1 MTLRYY
7 LPDENPGLLERWF
20 KKPVPDFP
28 ETVLLE
34 TSSGCNGLCVF
45 CPYQE
50 VKDTFPKGRMQEE
63 IFQQVV
69 DEIARF
75 RPKSLIPCFLNEPL
89 LDPGLVERFKYIR
102 CHAPETRINLM
113 TNASLL
119 TKGKVADLL
128 DGDLLHE
135 INISFQ
141 GISRKVYEASMPGLN
156 YERTKEN
163 VEQLIRYVEQQGK
176 KGPEITVTMVRTR
189 IVAPEVKEALDHW
202 KGLGVKARV
211 LDYENRSGEIDDT
224 IATKEM
230 LPYDA
235 CKRPFNTAV
244 ITFDG
249 KVVLCCVDYKRK
261 MVMGDLHEESLY
273 NIWNGMKFREVRRLF
288 ISKRRNEIPACR
300 NCRIAE

>member
-1 MTLRYY
+1 MRYY
-7 LPDENPGLLERWF
+7 LPDESPGLIKRLF
-20 KKPVPDFP
+20 FKPVPDFP

-45 CPYQE
+45 CPYEE
-50 VKDTFPKGRMQEE
+50 VKDSLPKGRMEE
-63 IFQQVV
+63 EVFQKVV

-89 LDPGLVERFKYIR
+89 LDPHLIERLQYIR
-102 CHAPETRINLM
+102 RHAPATRINLT
-113 TNASLL
+113 TNGSLL
-119 TKGKVADLL
+119 TKEKIAVLV
-128 DGDLLHE
+128 DGGLLHE

-141 GISRKVYEASMPGLN
+141 GISKEVYETSMPGLN
-156 YERTKEN
+156 FERTKEN
-163 VEQLIRYVEQQGK
+163 VEHLIRYVQKQGK
-176 KGPEITVTMVRTR
+176 KEPEITVTMVHTQ
-189 IVAPEVKEALDHW
+189 IVAPEVKKALDYW

-211 LDYENRSGEIDDT
+211 LDYENRSGETNDT
-224 IATKEM
+224 IATDQM

-261 MVMGDLHEESLY
+261 MIMGDLHEESLHE
-273 NIWNGMKFREVRRLF
+273 IWEGAKFREVRRLF
-288 ISKRRNEIPACR
+288 LSKRRDEIPACR
-300 NCRIAE
+300 DCRIAE

>member
-7 LPDENPGLLERWF
+7 LPEDPPGLLRRLLL
-20 KKPVPDFP
+20 KPVSDFP

-34 TSSGCNGLCVF
+34 TSSGCNGLCIF
-45 CPYQE
+45 CPYEE
-50 VKDTFPKGRMQEE
+50 VKDSLPKGRMEEE
-63 IFQQVV
+63 IFRKVV

-75 RPKSLIPCFLNEPL
+75 RPKNLIPCFLNEPL
-89 LDPGLVERFKYIR
+89 LDPRLIERLQYIR
-102 CHAPETRINLM
+102 SHAPATRINLT
-113 TNASLL
+113 TNGSLL
-119 TKGKVADLL
+119 TKEKVAALV

-141 GISRKVYEASMPGLN
+141 GISKQVYEASMPGLTF
-156 YERTKEN
+156 EKTRAN
-163 VEQLIRYVEQQGK
+163 VEYLIRYVRQQEK
-176 KGPEITVTMVRTR
+176 REPEITVTMVHTK
-189 IVAPEVKEALDHW
+189 VVEPELREAVEYW

-211 LDYENRSGEIDDT
+211 LGYENRSGETDDK
-224 IATKEM
+224 IAADQM

-261 MVMGDLHEESLY
+261 MVMGDLHEESLHA
-273 NIWNGMKFREVRRLF
+273 IWKGPRFREVRRLF
-288 ISKRRNEIPACR
+288 LAKRRNDIPACR
-300 NCRIAE
+300 DCRIAE